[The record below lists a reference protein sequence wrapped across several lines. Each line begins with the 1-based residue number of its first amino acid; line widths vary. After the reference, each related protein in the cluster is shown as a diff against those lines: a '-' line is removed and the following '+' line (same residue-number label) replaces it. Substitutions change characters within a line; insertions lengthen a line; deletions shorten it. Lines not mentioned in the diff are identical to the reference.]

1 MFYGLGVLVMV
12 LILLISVGLHECG
25 HLIPA
30 KRFGV
35 KVPQFAIG
43 FGPTLWSKVKA
54 GTEWCIK
61 AIPLGG
67 YVRIL
72 GMYPP
77 ARPGVKTHR
86 ANGQLTLAEE
96 ARQAS
101 FEELGEGDQDKAFY
115 LLTPGKRM
123 IVMLGGPVMNLFLAI
138 IFFSVAILGFG
149 TPVRTAELS
158 FVQQCLAGPGVMSC
172 PDEEQA
178 PAARAGLRAGDTVIA
193 WNDQQ
198 LGSWEDFTAAIA
210 ANGTREAQITY
221 LRDGHSETTTLTPVE
236 IERSEDDGSSAQV
249 AYVGVS
255 GSLGR
260 ERGSIDQVP
269 PLLWQVTTGTGKA
282 LISLPVQVW
291 NLTVDLV
298 TGKERSDSSVM
309 GIVGAGRIAGEMTS
323 AEVAGYDLGDRAADL
338 LSLAGS
344 LNLSLFLLNLFP
356 LVPLDGGHIL
366 GALVEASRRGW
377 ARLRGKPQPPHLD
390 TARTVGLSYVMWG
403 VLLLMGIILILGDIF
418 RPLTLGG

>member
-1 MFYGLGVLVMV
+1 MVYALGVLIMV

-30 KRFGV
+30 KKFGV

-43 FGPTLWSKVKA
+43 FGTTLWSVVKG

-77 ARPGVKTHR
+77 ARDGVKTHR
-86 ANGQLTLAEE
+86 KDGRLTLAEE

-115 LLTPGKRM
+115 LLTPGKKM
-123 IVMLGGPVMNLFLAI
+123 IVMFGGPAMNLFLAI
-138 IFFSVAILGFG
+138 IFFSVTILGFG

-158 FVQQCLAGPGVMSC
+158 FVQQCLAGPGVMHC
-172 PDEEQA
+172 PVEEQG
-178 PAARAGLRAGDTVIA
+178 PAARAGLQAGDTITA
-193 WNDQQ
+193 WNDQPVR
-198 LGSWEDFTAAIA
+198 SWEDFTSAIA
-210 ANGTREAQITY
+210 ANGTQTAQITY
-221 LRDGHSETTTLTPVE
+221 TRDGESATTELTPAE
-236 IERSEDDGSSAQV
+236 IERADDAGATTRV
-249 AYVGVS
+249 PYVGVS

-260 ERGSIDQVP
+260 ERGSITDVP
-269 PLLWQVTTGTGKA
+269 PLLWQVSSGTAKA

-291 NLTVDLV
+291 NLAGDLI
-298 TGKERSDSSVM
+298 TGAERSDSSVM
-309 GIVGAGRIAGEMTS
+309 GIVGAGRIAGELAS
-323 AEVAGYDLGDRAADL
+323 SHASGYDLGDRAADL

-366 GALVEASRRGW
+366 GAFIEACRRGW
-377 ARLRGKPQPPHLD
+377 ARVRGKPQPPHLD
-390 TARTVGLSYVMWG
+390 TARTVGLSYAMWG
-403 VLLLMGIILILGDIF
+403 ILLVMGIILILGDIF